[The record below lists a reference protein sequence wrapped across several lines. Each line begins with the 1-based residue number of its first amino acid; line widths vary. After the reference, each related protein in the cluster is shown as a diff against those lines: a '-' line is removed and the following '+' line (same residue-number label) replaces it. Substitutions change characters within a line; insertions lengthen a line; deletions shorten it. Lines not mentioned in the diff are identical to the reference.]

1 MPSPA
6 ASCNVWAWRLPV
18 IALLLY
24 CLGSGAAQAA
34 NDRGFFWR
42 VSSPTT
48 VVYLLGSIHF
58 ADSSF
63 YPLRELV
70 EKNFQ
75 QADVLVVELD
85 ITGIDP
91 RQYSEY
97 ISRLGY
103 YPPGDSLKQHISK
116 QSWRRLQTFLQA
128 FDIAPETVARK
139 KPGLLIMDLTAVMLA
154 RLGYQVGEGIDLH
167 FILQA
172 KRQGKPVIGL
182 ETLQQQLALFID
194 MPAAETLLQASLDD
208 AEQAETQLQ
217 QLEQAWKS
225 GDEQALQQ
233 LMITR
238 PEARYEDYRQI
249 NEVLL
254 YRRNDAM
261 AAKIRTMLAGDK
273 RYFVVVG
280 AGHLV
285 GERGIVHQLKQ
296 ADYTVE
302 RL

>member
-1 MPSPA
+1 MTR
-6 ASCNVWAWRLPV
+6 NIVTLTLLIVWL
-18 IALLLY
+18 AL
-24 CLGSGAAQAA
+24 APAQAA

-75 QADVLVVELD
+75 QADALVVELD

-97 ISRLGY
+97 IRSHGY
-103 YPPGDSLKQHISK
+103 YPPGDSIKQHISK
-116 QSWRRLQTFLQA
+116 QSWQRLRALLQTFN
-128 FDIAPETVARK
+128 IAPETVATK
-139 KPGLLIMDLTAVMLA
+139 KSGLLIMDLTAAMLD
-154 RLGYQVGEGIDLH
+154 RLGYQAGEGIDLH

-182 ETLQQQLALFID
+182 ESLQQQLALFIN
-194 MPAAETLLQASLDD
+194 MPAAETLLQASLDE
-208 AEQAETQLQ
+208 AEQAEAQLQ

-233 LMITR
+233 LMITQ
-238 PEARYEDYRQI
+238 PEARYKDYRRI
-249 NEVLL
+249 NEALL

-261 AAKIRTMLAGDK
+261 AAKIRAMLAGDK
-273 RYFVVVG
+273 RVFVVVG

-285 GERGIVHQLKQ
+285 GERSIVRRLKQ
-296 ADYTVE
+296 AGYNVE

>member
-1 MPSPA
+1 MTR
-6 ASCNVWAWRLPV
+6 RLV
-18 IALLLY
+18 TLTLLIA
-24 CLGSGAAQAA
+24 CLALAPAQAA

-63 YPLRELV
+63 YPLREII

-75 QADVLVVELD
+75 QADALVVELD

-91 RQYSEY
+91 QQYSEY
-97 ISRLGY
+97 IRRHGY
-103 YPPGDSLKQHISK
+103 YPPGDSIKQHISK
-116 QSWRRLQTFLQA
+116 QSWRRLQALLQTFN
-128 FDIAPETVARK
+128 IAPETVVTKR
-139 KPGLLIMDLTAVMLA
+139 PGLLIMDLTAAMLD
-154 RLGYQVGEGIDLH
+154 RLGYHAGEGIDLH

-172 KRQGKPVIGL
+172 RRQGKPVIGL
-182 ETLQQQLALFID
+182 ETLQQQLALFIN
-194 MPAAETLLQASLDD
+194 MPAAETLLQASLDE
-208 AEQAETQLQ
+208 AEQAEAQLQ

-233 LMITR
+233 LMITQ
-238 PEARYEDYRQI
+238 PEARYKDYRRI
-249 NEVLL
+249 NEALL

-261 AAKIRTMLAGDK
+261 AAKIRAMLAGDK
-273 RYFVVVG
+273 RVFVVVG

-285 GERGIVHQLKQ
+285 GERGIVWQLKQ
-296 ADYTVE
+296 AGYNVE